1 MVRGLVKVNSET
13 GSELTKIHLVNSPSF
28 NIWLD
33 DEVRRVR
40 IVKFWP
46 KGEGGGGQTVFY
58 QYIAIVYGGT

>member
-1 MVRGLVKVNSET
+1 MRGLVKVNSET
-13 GSELTKIHLVNSPSF
+13 GSELTKIHLVNPPSF

-46 KGEGGGGQTVFY
+46 KGEGVGGQTVFY